1 MNPDV
6 AAAIGDKSCF
16 AVPKI
21 LQRRQRVMVADVA
34 SVGNASDTLVP
45 AENGRIT
52 GRELHETAKA
62 FLNDGDYE
70 QALTMFEAILQAQMD
85 RFGEEHSSVGAALHN
100 VGVVR
105 LRMGEHL
112 VAEEVFARAVA
123 IRRSVLGPEDLDLS
137 VCVAYFDVGGII
149 LVGGSGTPLVTHS
162 LFSCCGTRST
172 GNPCQVRISSSRTP
186 KV

>member
-1 MNPDV
+1 
-6 AAAIGDKSCF
+6 
-16 AVPKI
+16 
-21 LQRRQRVMVADVA
+21 MVADVA

-62 FLNDGDYE
+62 VLNDGDYE
-70 QALTMFEAILQAQMD
+70 QALSMFEAILQAQMD

-112 VAEEVFARAVA
+112 IAEEVLVRALA
-123 IRRSVLGPEDLDLS
+123 IRRAVLGPEDLDLS
-137 VCVAYFDVGGII
+137 VSMVASSSKCTRAR
-149 LVGGSGTPLVTHS
+149 SGFVLESTLVTQ
-162 LFSCCGTRST
+162 T
-172 GNPCQVRISSSRTP
+172 RISCFGTLPLSSGYP
-186 KV
+186 G

>member
-1 MNPDV
+1 LNPDV
-6 AAAIGDKSCF
+6 AAAVGNKTCL

-70 QALTMFEAILQAQMD
+70 QALSMFEAILQAQMD

-100 VGVVR
+100 VGVAR

-112 VAEEVFARAVA
+112 IAEDVLVRAVS
-123 IRRSVLGPEDLDLS
+123 IRRAVLGPDDLDLS
-137 VCVAYFDVGGII
+137 VSKRA
-149 LVGGSGTPLVTHS
+149 
-162 LFSCCGTRST
+162 RT
-172 GNPCQVRISSSRTP
+172 GCSSS
-186 KV
+186 